1 MQRQQPKKYHFDQQ
15 YRTGAGGESNM
26 PLASYKSSMTQ
37 TQSGFTLVEVLVA
50 VVVLAVGLLGL
61 AGLQVT
67 SVRFNNSAYLRSQA
81 TNLAYDIADR
91 IRANR
96 SVALASPGA
105 YDSVAIQSPP
115 PACALPSGTG
125 VICKGTLDAAD
136 NCTVI
141 PGSVFSISVIWDDSR
156 GQSPVQRFR
165 MMTQL

>member
-1 MQRQQPKKYHFDQQ
+1 
-15 YRTGAGGESNM
+15 M

-115 PACALPSGTG
+115 PACAVVALSGTIANQDIQAWRNALACALPSGTG
-125 VICKGTLDAAD
+125 VICKGTLDSAD